1 MKYKS
6 RFLKAVQDVVVRA
19 YLLLV
24 QSIDG
29 RVNPR
34 ISDSI
39 LYLFRRLHHR
49 ITNLTQ

>member
-39 LYLFRRLHHR
+39 LYLF
-49 ITNLTQ
+49 

>member
-34 ISDSI
+34 ISDST
-39 LYLFRRLHHR
+39 LYPFRRLHHS